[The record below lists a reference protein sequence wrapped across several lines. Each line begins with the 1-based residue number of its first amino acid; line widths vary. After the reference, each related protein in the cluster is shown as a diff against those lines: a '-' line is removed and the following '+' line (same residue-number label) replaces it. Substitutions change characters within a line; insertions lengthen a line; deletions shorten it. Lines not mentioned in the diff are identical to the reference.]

1 MKKIADYIN
10 GNAHIV
16 MYEDGTRIME
26 TDDVGFNFKYPTNN
40 DVTIT
45 HKCSQGC
52 PYCYLGCTPEGKHAD
67 LSAKFLDTINA
78 GAELAINL
86 NDMDHPQLDEFL
98 ERMKSQ
104 GVFVNGTVN
113 QAQFMVNYER
123 LKRLCREKLLWGVG
137 VSLRE
142 PDDEFIS
149 KIQEFPN
156 AVIHVINGILK
167 PDDIE
172 KLRDRGLKLLIL
184 GYKDLNRGVSYREEN
199 SGTVS
204 LRQRYLKDVLA
215 SMVSHFACIS
225 FDNLAIEQLN
235 VRETLKDFIA
245 DWDEVYQ
252 GDEGSSTFAV
262 DLVDGTFGVNS
273 MATGDDTYLIMDDI
287 RDMFKVIKSHV

>member
-1 MKKIADYIN
+1 MEKIADYIN

-26 TDDVGFNFKYPTNN
+26 TDDVGFNFEYPTNN

-67 LSAKFLDTINA
+67 LSAKFFDTINA

-98 ERMKSQ
+98 EKMKSQ

-123 LKRLCREKLLWGVG
+123 LKRLCREKFLWGVG

-262 DLVDGTFGVNS
+262 DLVDGTFGINS
-273 MATGDDTYLIMDDI
+273 MATGDDTYPIMDDI
-287 RDMFKVIKSHV
+287 RDMFMVIKSQA